1 MRVLS
6 AISVVRVY
14 ACLLLL
20 LLCGPRDGYR
30 VMTENFGHYRLDV
43 QIGQGGMAE
52 VFRAFDTRLKRPV
65 AVKRMRKTLLD
76 QPTSV
81 QRFLREARAASAL
94 NHPNIVIIHEVGET
108 AAGEPY
114 IVQEF
119 IDGRTLRSIL
129 TEPLPVATVA
139 DIGSQ
144 VARALAA
151 AHANGIVHRDVKP
164 ENIMVRGDGFVKVLD
179 FGIARKV
186 EVDATDANTKTQF
199 ETVAGMMLGTPS
211 YMSPEQ
217 VLGHTAQAPTD
228 VFALGI
234 VLYEMTSGRRPFV
247 AATHVGV
254 LASIVSDQAP
264 SLAHVAPGAPQA
276 LDHLVQRMLEK
287 DPGRRPSARDV
298 ERELAGVA
306 QSAVSV
312 SAITPP
318 RARATVGR
326 EAERAQ
332 LLRVYARVK
341 GGQSVILAVTGE
353 PGIGKTSLIED
364 FLHDLSAR
372 GERATVAR
380 GRCSETLAG
389 SEAYLPILEV
399 LDSLLHRSTGA
410 ALDATIKTVAPTWY
424 VQVAT
429 RTTEETS
436 AGQLRETT
444 PAASQERMK
453 RELGHLLQE
462 LSRVQPLVLFID
474 DLHWADVS
482 TIDILNYLAGRFS
495 DMRVLVLVSYRP
507 SDLALAK
514 HPFLNIRHDLQSR
527 GLFEEVGISFLTAG
541 DVERYLALQFPRH
554 AFAPEFVTAIHTKTE
569 GSPLFMADLV
579 RYLRD
584 TGSIAEERG
593 TWVVARSISNAPR
606 DLPESVRGMITRK
619 IERVD
624 ERDRRLLVAASVQ
637 GHEFDSA
644 IIAEASDLDA
654 AEVEDRL
661 DALER
666 VHVFVRRGDELEFPD
681 GTLTLKYQFVHVLY
695 QNVLYASLQPTR
707 RVTLSGKIAR
717 ALTARHA
724 TEMPAAAG
732 RLALLYETAR
742 DFASSAR
749 FFLIAAN
756 RAVSLFAF
764 REALTL
770 AERGLDGLK
779 SLPDAPER
787 QQVELALQ
795 MTRGLALRSVKG
807 WAAPELETAFARAR
821 ELCQQLENPP
831 ELFPVLW
838 NLAFFAMIRG
848 ELATVREQI
857 VTLRAQAEQ
866 TRNDAY
872 LMSVNHI
879 DGVSLEFIGDIV
891 ESSRRLEG
899 ARELHDPDRH
909 QSYTAMF
916 GIDPGMV
923 ARAMSSRPLFSLGYP
938 DRALARSRE
947 TIALGRSQRQP
958 VTLVFALIV
967 AQGIHLYRGEADEA
981 IALGDEIIALCR
993 EYEFPQEAEWARAFQ
1008 GSALARK
1015 GRSAEAVAQLQ
1026 DSLAAMKALR
1036 SGLVR
1041 THFLG
1046 LLGDALLRAGRVD
1059 NGLQAIDEGF
1069 AHAERTSERGFVA
1082 ELHRLRGE
1090 LLLMQGDQAAAEE
1103 SLNAALAYAREQHA
1117 KAFELRAATA
1127 LARLQSKRAH
1137 AGDAWATLAAVYGWF
1152 SEGHDTADVVA
1163 ARSLLNTIGQTSP

>member
-1 MRVLS
+1 MK
-6 AISVVRVY
+6 
-14 ACLLLL
+14 
-20 LLCGPRDGYR
+20 G
-30 VMTENFGHYRLDV
+30 TFGHYRLDV

-65 AVKRMRKTLLD
+65 AVKRLRKALLD

-108 AAGEPY
+108 TEGEPY

-129 TEPLPVATVA
+129 SEALPVATLV
-139 DIGSQ
+139 DVGSQ

-151 AHANGIVHRDVKP
+151 AHASGVVHRDVKP

-179 FGIARKV
+179 FGIARRV
-186 EVDATDANTKTQF
+186 ELESSELDTKTQF

-217 VLGHTAQAPTD
+217 VLGHTAHAPTD

-234 VLYEMTSGRRPFV
+234 VLYEMATGRRPFV
-247 AATHVGV
+247 AASHVGV
-254 LASIVSDQAP
+254 LSSIVSDHPTPLAQA
-264 SLAHVAPGAPQA
+264 APGVPQA
-276 LDHLVQRMLEK
+276 LDDLIQRMLEK
-287 DPGRRPSARDV
+287 EPARRPSARDV
-298 ERELAGVA
+298 ERALAAAMQPTVAVSPIAPA
-306 QSAVSV
+306 QSR
-312 SAITPP
+312 T
-318 RARATVGR
+318 TVGR
-326 EAERAQ
+326 DAERAQ
-332 LLRVYARVK
+332 LLRAYARVK
-341 GGQSVILAVTGE
+341 GGKSLIAAVTGE

-364 FLHDLSAR
+364 FLQDLSVR
-372 GERATVAR
+372 GERPTIAR

-399 LDSLLHRSTGA
+399 LDSLLHRSTGPV
-410 ALDATIKTVAPTWY
+410 LDASIRTVAPTWY

-429 RTTEETS
+429 RTAEESS
-436 AGQLRETT
+436 AGELREAT

-462 LSRVQPLVLFID
+462 ISRAQPLVLFID

-482 TIDILNYLAGRFS
+482 TVDMLNYIAGRFS

-507 SDLALAK
+507 SDMALAK
-514 HPFLNIRHDLQSR
+514 HPFLNIRNDLQTR
-527 GLFEEVGISFLTAG
+527 GLFEEIGLQFLTLA
-541 DVERYLALQFPRH
+541 DVERYLALQYPRH
-554 AFAPEFVTAIHTKTE
+554 AFPPDFVESIHTKTE

-584 TGSIAEERG
+584 TSSIVEEDG
-593 TWVVARSISNAPR
+593 TWMVARSISNAPR

-619 IERVD
+619 IEQVD
-624 ERDRRLLVAASVQ
+624 DRDRRLLVAASMQ
-637 GHEFDSA
+637 GLEFDSA
-644 IIAEASDLDA
+644 TVAEATEMDP

-661 DALER
+661 EVLER
-666 VHVFVRRGDELEFPD
+666 VHVFVKRGDEFEFPD

-707 RVTLSGKIAR
+707 RVALSGNVAR
-717 ALTARHA
+717 SLMGHYGTDA
-724 TEMPAAAG
+724 PVIAG
-732 RLALLYETAR
+732 RLAILYETAR

-749 FFLIAAN
+749 FFLVAAQ

-764 REALTL
+764 REALSV

-779 SLPDAPER
+779 SLPDTAGR

-821 ELCQQLENPP
+821 QLCQQLDNPP
-831 ELFPVLW
+831 ELFPALW
-838 NLAFFAMIRG
+838 NLTFFYMIRG
-848 ELATVREQI
+848 ELAVVREQI

-866 TRNDAY
+866 AGNDAY
-872 LMSVNHI
+872 LMGVNHI
-879 DGVSLEFIGDIV
+879 DGVSLEFVGDIV
-891 ESSRRLEG
+891 ESSGRLER

-909 QSYTAMF
+909 QEYTAMF

-923 ARAMSSRPLFSLGYP
+923 ARAMSSRPLFTLGYP
-938 DRALARSRE
+938 DRAIARSRE

-967 AQGIHLYRGEADEA
+967 AQGIHLYRGETDEA

-1008 GSALARK
+1008 ASAMAQK
-1015 GRSAEAVAQLQ
+1015 GRTTEGVAQLQ

-1046 LLGDALLRAGRVD
+1046 LLGDALARAGRID
-1059 NGLQAIDEGF
+1059 EGLQAIDEGF
-1069 AHAERTSERGFVA
+1069 AHAERTTERGFTA
-1082 ELHRLRGE
+1082 ELHRVRGE
-1090 LLLMQGDQAAAEE
+1090 LLLKHGDNSAAAE
-1103 SLNAALAYAREQHA
+1103 SLAAAITHARRQQA
-1117 KAFELRAATA
+1117 RSFELRAATS
-1127 LARLQSKRAH
+1127 LARLQADGGRA
-1137 AGDAWATLAAVYGWF
+1137 ADAFATLSSVHDWF
-1152 SEGHDTADVVA
+1152 TEGRDTADVTA
-1163 ARSLLNTIGQTSP
+1163 ARNLLSAIGQTSP